1 MHHKGR
7 VEQAGGLVVVGDD
20 TADEVGVSLV
30 QGGQPGERKKSE
42 KYFRQDFQ
50 THRASSCARNAEE
63 TVLKVFGPASFPF
76 FFSFPLFGSSSGWP
90 GWSLRMME

>member
-30 QGGQPGERKKSE
+30 QSGQPGEGEKKV
-42 KYFRQDFQ
+42 
-50 THRASSCARNAEE
+50 RNIFA
-63 TVLKVFGPASFPF
+63 KIF
-76 FFSFPLFGSSSGWP
+76 
-90 GWSLRMME
+90 